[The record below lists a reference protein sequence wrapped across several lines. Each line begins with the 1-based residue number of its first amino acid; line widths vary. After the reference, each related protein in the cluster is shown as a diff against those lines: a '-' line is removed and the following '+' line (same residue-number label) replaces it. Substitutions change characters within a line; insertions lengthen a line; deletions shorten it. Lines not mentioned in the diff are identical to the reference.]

1 MVKGYPS
8 IVDAPDIQPR
18 LLGID
23 YGDARIGLAV
33 SDDLG
38 FLAHPLET
46 IHCRKTHPLKRIAEV
61 VTEKQI
67 SKIILG
73 LPLRLDSTEGPA
85 AKKVRSFSERL
96 RTEVSSIPIE
106 FIDESYSTMDAQKQL
121 HANGKNT
128 KNSKGVIDQAAAMVI
143 LQSYLDNSSP
153 TFLD

>member
-1 MVKGYPS
+1 MVKGYPER
-8 IVDAPDIQPR
+8 VDGPEIQPR

-33 SDDLG
+33 SDELG

-46 IHCRKTHPLKRIAEV
+46 IHCRKTHPLKRIAAIV
-61 VTEKQI
+61 AEKRI
-67 SKIILG
+67 AKIILG

-85 AKKVRSFSERL
+85 AEKVRAFSERL
-96 RTEVSSIPIE
+96 AKEVPSIPIE

-121 HANGKNT
+121 HATGKNT
-128 KNSKGVIDQAAAMVI
+128 KNSKGIIDQAAAVII
-143 LQSYLDNSSP
+143 LQSYLDNSSL

>member
-1 MVKGYPS
+1 MDS
-8 IVDAPDIQPR
+8 LDLQPR

-46 IHCRKTHPLKRIAEV
+46 IHCRQTHPLKRIADV
-61 VTEKQI
+61 VAEKQI

-85 AKKVRSFSERL
+85 AEKVRAFAQRL
-96 RTEVSSIPIE
+96 GAEVPSIPME
-106 FIDESYSTMDAQKQL
+106 FVDESYSTMDAQKQL

-128 KNSKGVIDQAAAMVI
+128 KNSKDIIDQAAAVVI
-143 LQSYLDNSSP
+143 LQSYLDKG
-153 TFLD
+153 